1 MESGKGG
8 SPIGRNRTDNPKD
21 RYTLVRVTKGEA
33 LLLKLKAAVYARGDV
48 SRLIREAVDAY
59 QGTVPPALGPCPT
72 CKVPLE
78 LAEAE
83 EEIAG
88 VRFTCVPAH
97 RCPVCG
103 RVGLDSRIA
112 VALEDVAVLLEPGT
126 TAAVPDLLSPSA
138 KQLVNA

>member
-1 MESGKGG
+1 M
-8 SPIGRNRTDNPKD
+8 GRNQTDNHKD
-21 RYTLVRVTKGEA
+21 HHAPVRVTKGEA
-33 LLLKLKAAVYARGDV
+33 LLLQLKAAVYARGDV

-59 QGTVPPALGPCPT
+59 QGTVPPALGLCPT

-83 EEIAG
+83 EEIGG
-88 VRFTCVPAH
+88 VHFTHVPVH

-112 VALEDVAVLLEPGT
+112 VALEDVAVHLMPET
-126 TAAVPDLLSPSA
+126 TVAVSDLLGPA
-138 KQLVNA
+138 ARELVRT

>member
-1 MESGKGG
+1 M
-8 SPIGRNRTDNPKD
+8 GRNQTDNHKD
-21 RYTLVRVTKGEA
+21 HHAPVRVTKGEA
-33 LLLKLKAAVYARGDV
+33 LLLKLKAAVCARGDV

-72 CKVPLE
+72 CKVPLG

-83 EEIAG
+83 EEIGG
-88 VRFTCVPAH
+88 VHFTHIPVH

-138 KQLVNA
+138 EELVNA